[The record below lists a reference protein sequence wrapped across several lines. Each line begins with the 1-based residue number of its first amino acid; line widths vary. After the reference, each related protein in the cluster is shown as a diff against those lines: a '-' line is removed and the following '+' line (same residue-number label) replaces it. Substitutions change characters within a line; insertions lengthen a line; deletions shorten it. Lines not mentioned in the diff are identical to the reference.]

1 MSIPVILPLDRETVA
16 NLSASR
22 NEPQWLASMRLE
34 AFDQAANLELPVLEK
49 TRIERW
55 DLDHYGKSKKS
66 EPVASVDDLPEAVQD
81 LLQRSGNVI
90 VQHNS
95 DVVYTRLSDELAAKG
110 VLFMSLSQAAE
121 QHPDLVKPYL
131 MQTLRQDENRVTALH
146 AALWSGGAFLYVPKN
161 VEVDTPLQAVFCSD
175 DAEAV
180 FAPHVLIVAEQH
192 SRLTYVEHRLAVSD
206 APLTHT
212 GGVEVYVKPGA
223 NVRFATVHDMRGSVT
238 DLSYRRAV
246 VDNDAR
252 VEWIAGEM
260 NEGNTMTDTTSIL
273 RGNGSSSNAKAICV
287 GAESQNLNV
296 TTRAVHQGR
305 SSDSAMTTRAVMLDR
320 STAIING
327 ITKMDKGASK
337 ANGEQTEKI
346 LMLSPHARG
355 DANPILLIDEDDV
368 KAGHA
373 ASVGQ
378 VNPEHVHYLM
388 SRGIPRQEAER
399 LIIYGFLTPI
409 IAELP
414 IEGIRERL
422 QQLVERK
429 LGE

>member
-34 AFDQAANLELPVLEK
+34 AFDQAASLALPVLEK

-55 DLDHYGKSKKS
+55 DLDHYGKNGKS
-66 EPVASVDDLPEAVQD
+66 EPVSSVELLPEVIQE

-95 DVVYTRLSDELAAKG
+95 DVVYTQLSDELASKG
-110 VLFMSLSQAAE
+110 VFFTSLSQAVE

-131 MQTLRQDENRVTALH
+131 MQALRQDENRVTALH
-146 AALWSGGAFLYVPKN
+146 AALWSGGVFLYIPKN
-161 VEVDTPLQAVFCSD
+161 VEVDTPLQVVFYND
-175 DAEAV
+175 DTDVV

-192 SRLTYVEHRLAVSD
+192 SRVTYVEHRLAVSD
-206 APLTHT
+206 AALTHN

-223 NVRFATVHDMRGSVT
+223 HVRFATVHDMRGPVT
-238 DLSYRRAV
+238 DLTYRRAV

-252 VEWIAGEM
+252 MEWIAGEM
-260 NEGNTMTDTTSIL
+260 NEGNTMTDTSSIL
-273 RGNGSSSNAKAICV
+273 RGDGSSSNAKAICV
-287 GAESQNLNV
+287 GAESQTLNV

-305 SSDSAMTTRAVMLDR
+305 STDSAMTTRAVMLDR
-320 STAIING
+320 STAILNG

-337 ANGEQTEKI
+337 ANGEQTEKV
-346 LMLSPHARG
+346 LMLSPQARG

-378 VNPEHVHYLM
+378 INPEHVHYLM
-388 SRGIPRQEAER
+388 SRGIPKPEAER
-399 LIIYGFLTPI
+399 LIIYGFLNPT

-429 LGE
+429 LGR